1 MSMDAILH
9 IADALKEACAD
20 VIATWQAA
28 QEPCMPKTPTAVTA
42 TTHRAMG
49 QEWDASQA
57 RSIEHAEDDVHT
69 WYACSPEKAS
79 GLQAASRA
87 MHGMLRRAGSGC
99 SPTAG
104 HALDV
109 QRSWLSSELSRQL
122 SWSDAG
128 AESSPFTIRPLSGSF
143 SRSAAREPV
152 VAAAWCGR
160 ADSFPRTASLREYRP
175 PTANQPYRSPPM
187 KPTADL
193 PCRRSK
199 AMTPLRL
206 ERIERES

>member
-1 MSMDAILH
+1 MHMAH
-9 IADALKEACAD
+9 ALREACAD
-20 VIATWQAA
+20 VIATLQAA
-28 QEPCMPKTPTAVTA
+28 QEPCVPKAPTAVT
-42 TTHRAMG
+42 HRTIG
-49 QEWDASQA
+49 QESDGSHA
-57 RSIEHAEDDVHT
+57 RTIEHAEDDDIHT
-69 WYACSPEKAS
+69 WYACSPDKAS

-87 MHGMLRRAGSGC
+87 MHGMLPARRGGC

-128 AESSPFTIRPLSGSF
+128 AGSSPFTMVRPLSGSF
-143 SRSAAREPV
+143 SRSAGRESV
-152 VAAAWCGR
+152 VAAGWCGR
-160 ADSFPRTASLREYRP
+160 ADSFPRTAPLREYRP

-187 KPTADL
+187 KPTADQ

-206 ERIERES
+206 EHLERES

>member
-1 MSMDAILH
+1 MHM
-9 IADALKEACAD
+9 ADALREACAD

-28 QEPCMPKTPTAVTA
+28 QEPCVPKTPTAVTA
-42 TTHRAMG
+42 THDRTMG

-57 RSIEHAEDDVHT
+57 RSIEHAEDDIHT
-69 WYACSPEKAS
+69 WYACSPDKAS

-109 QRSWLSSELSRQL
+109 QRNWLSSELSRQL

-128 AESSPFTIRPLSGSF
+128 AESSPFTIRPLSGSL
-143 SRSAAREPV
+143 
-152 VAAAWCGR
+152 AAA
-160 ADSFPRTASLREYRP
+160 
-175 PTANQPYRSPPM
+175 QPESPWSPPH
-187 KPTADL
+187 
-193 PCRRSK
+193 
-199 AMTPLRL
+199 LR
-206 ERIERES
+206 

>member
-1 MSMDAILH
+1 MHM
-9 IADALKEACAD
+9 ADALKEACAD

-28 QEPCMPKTPTAVTA
+28 QEPCVPKTPTAVTA
-42 TTHRAMG
+42 MG
-49 QEWDASQA
+49 QEWDASG
-57 RSIEHAEDDVHT
+57 DVHT

-122 SWSDAG
+122 SWS
-128 AESSPFTIRPLSGSF
+128 ESNGREDHQRQRHPNPNPSPFTIRPLSGSI
-143 SRSAAREPV
+143 SNNAAREPV

>member
-1 MSMDAILH
+1 MDAVLH
-9 IADALKEACAD
+9 MADALKEACAD

-42 TTHRAMG
+42 TPRTMG

>member
-1 MSMDAILH
+1 MDAIMH
-9 IADALKEACAD
+9 MADALKEACAD

-28 QEPCMPKTPTAVTA
+28 QEPCVPKTPTAVTA
-42 TTHRAMG
+42 AHPTMG

-57 RSIEHAEDDVHT
+57 QKTEHAEDDIHT
-69 WYACSPEKAS
+69 WYACSPDKAS

-87 MHGMLRRAGSGC
+87 MHGMLAARRSGC

-122 SWSDAG
+122 SRSDAG
-128 AESSPFTIRPLSGSF
+128 AESSPFTIRSLSGSF
-143 SRSAAREPV
+143 GRSAGREPV
-152 VAAAWCGR
+152 VAAGWCGW
-160 ADSFPRTASLREYRP
+160 ADSFPRTGPLREYRP
-175 PTANQPYRSPPM
+175 PTANQPYRSPPL

-199 AMTPLRL
+199 AVTPLQL
-206 ERIERES
+206 ERVERES

>member
-1 MSMDAILH
+1 MDAILH

-28 QEPCMPKTPTAVTA
+28 QEPCVPKTPTAVTA
-42 TTHRAMG
+42 THRTMG

-87 MHGMLRRAGSGC
+87 MHGMLPARRSGC

-109 QRSWLSSELSRQL
+109 QRSWLSRYGSHAVPSRFIQ
-122 SWSDAG
+122 SCFA
-128 AESSPFTIRPLSGSF
+128 
-143 SRSAAREPV
+143 
-152 VAAAWCGR
+152 
-160 ADSFPRTASLREYRP
+160 
-175 PTANQPYRSPPM
+175 
-187 KPTADL
+187 ADL
-193 PCRRSK
+193 LIILMNRF
-199 AMTPLRL
+199 LHQQGDL
-206 ERIERES
+206 IEL